1 MMHPV
6 GSLPPQVYWRRRI
19 MVGGTLA
26 AIVLLVLTVYVLSSN
41 GTKAEDAAKTATR
54 TSAPRSPSGA
64 APGGSSSVSS
74 SVDPSSTSSN
84 PGSAS
89 DTAGPS
95 AGAVPACIAAQL
107 TVAAASSAP
116 SYKVGDQPV
125 LTLQVTNN
133 GPANCTQDLA
143 DSQVELRVYNGA
155 ARVWGSH
162 DCLVQP
168 GTSVKTLVA
177 GTTVGVQVTWSGLSS
192 EPGCAG
198 TRQRV
203 GAGTYTL
210 YPYLAGAQG
219 TTSQFSIAAT

>member
-1 MMHPV
+1 V
-6 GSLPPQVYWRRRI
+6 
-19 MVGGTLA
+19 T
-26 AIVLLVLTVYVLSSN
+26 
-41 GTKAEDAAKTATR
+41 
-54 TSAPRSPSGA
+54 
-64 APGGSSSVSS
+64 
-74 SVDPSSTSSN
+74 
-84 PGSAS
+84 
-89 DTAGPS
+89 
-95 AGAVPACIAAQL
+95 
-107 TVAAASSAP
+107 AASSAP
-116 SYKVGDQPV
+116 TYKVGDQPV
-125 LTLQVTNN
+125 LMLQVKNN
-133 GPANCTQDLA
+133 GPGNCTQDLA
-143 DSQVELRVYNGA
+143 DAQVELRVYNGA

-219 TTSQFSIAAT
+219 TASQFSITAT